1 MHFLDQYILEMNNI
15 HKHFPGVYALR
26 GASLNLKS
34 GEVMAL
40 VGENGAGKSTIIN
53 ILGGIYSLD
62 EGQILIDG
70 SDAHIT
76 DVISARNKGIS
87 IIHQE
92 LVLVPYLT
100 VAENIF
106 INREPLNGIFVNK
119 AQMFEKAQEYIK
131 KFGMNISAYDRI
143 SDLTIAQQQMVE
155 IIKAVSFQSRII
167 VMDEPT
173 SSLSDKEIEALFDSV
188 RVLKKQGI
196 GIIYIS
202 HRLSE
207 LPEIADR
214 VTVLRDGQTV
224 GTFNVNEVSNDEIVH
239 LMVGREIVNYYTL
252 SKHTF
257 GDVVLEADHITTS
270 KVKDISFSLR
280 KGEILGFSGL
290 IGAGRTETA
299 EAIMGFDRI
308 ISGNLNINGKKV
320 SFRSPSE
327 AYGMGIGYIPEDRR
341 NESLFGIQPVRFNL
355 TIRVLRNF
363 IRGIQVNNEYEQKLA
378 DDYIRELSIKTSS
391 KETMIQNLSGGNQQK
406 VIIAR
411 WLAANPSVLIMD
423 EPTRGIDV
431 GAKAEIYELMNNLA
445 MKGIA
450 IVMISSEL
458 PEIVNMSD
466 RVVVMREG
474 RISKILDH
482 DEISQDEIM
491 KYAVN
496 I

>member
-1 MHFLDQYILEMNNI
+1 
-15 HKHFPGVYALR
+15 
-26 GASLNLKS
+26 
-34 GEVMAL
+34 MAL

-450 IVMISSEL
+450 IIMISSEL

>member
-1 MHFLDQYILEMNNI
+1 MDQYILEMNNI